1 MRKVINILF
10 LLILYCYSLSGLIPC
25 PGIPSKF
32 GMDNVID
39 DEVISG
45 MEGTTQDSTNGME
58 LDLDEV
64 NSRS

>member
-1 MRKVINILF
+1 M
-10 LLILYCYSLSGLIPC
+10 SGLIPC